1 MALVRTQVET
11 LMSGKVPMC
20 DLVLSTELQ
29 ALEKY
34 KNKTEAV
41 KLALRMAQVFAV
53 PACALAAMLQH

>member
-1 MALVRTQVET
+1 
-11 LMSGKVPMC
+11 MSGKVPMC